1 MGIHYEIVFP
11 GVVLCI
17 FGLVLLGLL
26 GRVYEE
32 KGSKTIHQ
40 EDSNFPTNNMSYSLI
55 VFVFRLKTVGSGLS
69 SCVAVAVHVG
79 ESAHSGLS

>member
-11 GVVLCI
+11 GVVLCT
-17 FGLVLLGLL
+17 FGLVYFWVLFRT

-32 KGSKTIHQ
+32 KHQ
-40 EDSNFPTNNMSYSLI
+40 ETSNFPTNNMSYSLI

-69 SCVAVAVHVG
+69 SFVTVAVHVG